1 MPKRFPSATSTFAG
15 AIALTVFVGGAGLLG
30 QSPAPAPNR
39 PSFEV
44 ASIRKNVS
52 LSDSASVR
60 GQPGGRL
67 TVTNNTLRNIIRNAY
82 NVQNFQIVGGPE
94 WINNDRWD
102 IVAKAADDAQPQQ
115 MLLMLQSLLADRF
128 KLVIRREMRDTSVYA
143 LVLARSD
150 GRLGPGLRPSSVDCA
165 ALVAAARGRG
175 EPLRNTINGRPAC
188 GTRSTRGSIVTTAVA
203 MADFARNLSP
213 QTGRAVVDRTG
224 LSGTFD
230 IDLMWTP
237 DQAPPGVDGPA
248 PPASGDGVSLFAAI
262 QEQLGLKLDAQR
274 APVDTLVIDSAER
287 PVED

>member
-1 MPKRFPSATSTFAG
+1 MTPETRIFIAT
-15 AIALTVFVGGAGLLG
+15 AGLVAITTALALAARP
-30 QSPAPAPNR
+30 QEKPPATPRPA
-39 PSFEV
+39 FEV

-52 LSDSASVR
+52 LSDNASVR

-67 TVTNNTLRNIIRNAY
+67 TVTNNSLRNIIRNAY

-102 IVAKAADDAQPQQ
+102 IIAKAADDAQPQQ
-115 MLLMLQSLLADRF
+115 MILMLQSLLADRF
-128 KLVIRREMRDTSVYA
+128 KLVIRREMRDTAVYA

-150 GRLGPGLRPSSVDCA
+150 GRLGPGLRASSIDCA

-175 EPLRNTINGRPAC
+175 EPLPNTINGRPAC

-203 MADFARNLSP
+203 MADFARNLAP
-213 QTGRAVVDRTG
+213 QTGRPVVDRTG
-224 LSGTFD
+224 LSGAFD

-237 DQAPPGVDGPA
+237 DQASGPDGP
-248 PPASGDGVSLFAAI
+248 PPAAGGDGVSLFAAI